1 VNRTCPNCTSRSIPI
16 SGLLVSNCRCPGC
29 GAIVS
34 VRPLCK
40 ALWALA
46 TVSITIPFVLAVL
59 ASQGVYAAILLATLP
74 IAALGYIKAR
84 FCRLVARPLEID

>member
-1 VNRTCPNCTSRSIPI
+1 MNRTCPNCTSRSIPI
-16 SGLLVSNCRCPGC
+16 SGLLVSSCRCPSC

-34 VRPLCK
+34 VRGLCR
-40 ALWALA
+40 ALWVLA
-46 TVSITIPFVLAVL
+46 TISITIPFVLAVL

-84 FCRLVARPLEID
+84 FCRLVAQPLEID